1 MKGGSLLK
9 INMRLTIVPC
19 ALLFIILAPITLV
32 NAYCWEPGKN
42 PSFTGPPVVSQVD
55 YQTVRVSWFGLVQM
69 RECTDQFLVKYWQKN
84 DPQGYNLTQ
93 LLNPQV
99 NSVDIKVVPMVDYE
113 FQAVAREDKGSIAG
127 VNWNKSPITA
137 FRTINNSTGKYVL
150 AKSRKLFSKKYD

>member
-9 INMRLTIVPC
+9 INMRFTILPC
-19 ALLFIILAPITLV
+19 VLLIILLAPITLV

-127 VNWNKSPITA
+127 VDWNKSPITS
-137 FRTINNSTGKYVL
+137 FRTIVNSTGK
-150 AKSRKLFSKKYD
+150 